1 MSFYVTL
8 PSNSSFEFYP
18 NNKLNNFTT
27 KLHSTIKLDG
37 DYEVGLVDI
46 SYPQNWS
53 YRKNGKIQFKINKN
67 EVVYQVKFQN
77 FDNMEELIKDI
88 DVFCKI
94 NQIPCTFGFKKDC
107 IEINVSNPLII
118 SFESGLKE
126 EFGFKADILSASAPK
141 DSSLKFIQPKP
152 WISSKIENKLLKTVS
167 SLYIYTNII
176 DYQFVGDSYAP
187 LLRTI
192 MVNENVENYGK
203 YISQEFQNTQYL
215 PLRLNVF
222 DYIEIDIRDDTGNP
236 IHFEAGK
243 VLIKLHFRPK

>member
-1 MSFYVTL
+1 
-8 PSNSSFEFYP
+8 
-18 NNKLNNFTT
+18 
-27 KLHSTIKLDG
+27 
-37 DYEVGLVDI
+37 
-46 SYPQNWS
+46 
-53 YRKNGKIQFKINKN
+53 
-67 EVVYQVKFQN
+67 
-77 FDNMEELIKDI
+77 
-88 DVFCKI
+88 
-94 NQIPCTFGFKKDC
+94 
-107 IEINVSNPLII
+107 
-118 SFESGLKE
+118 
-126 EFGFKADILSASAPK
+126 
-141 DSSLKFIQPKP
+141 
-152 WISSKIENKLLKTVS
+152 LKTVS

-215 PLRLNVF
+215 PLRLNIF